1 VPVNL
6 LPHDI
11 KAKRRNPKPRSR
23 SELAEPEPKIMV
35 GEGGGVD
42 RKDDEVS
49 SKSCD
54 YKFVE
59 VLL

>member
-23 SELAEPEPKIMV
+23 SELAEPELKIMV
-35 GEGGGVD
+35 GEGGQVD
-42 RKDDEVS
+42 RKDDEVP

-54 YKFVE
+54 
-59 VLL
+59 